1 MATGPEHFREA
12 ERLIRSLKTD
22 SGAVY
27 IESGNDQVSAI
38 AQVHATLALAAATRD
53 AGIPRG
59 YVLAE
64 QCTIAESAHGR
75 QCGKPMAH
83 PGACDFTAGGG
94 A

>member
-12 ERLIRSLKTD
+12 ERLVQSLKTNT
-22 SGAVY
+22 GAVY
-27 IESGNDQVSAI
+27 VEDGNDQVSAI

-53 AGIPRG
+53 AGIPHG

-64 QCTIAESAHGR
+64 RCNIAESAHGR
-75 QCGKPMAH
+75 QCGKPMNH
-83 PGACDFTAGGG
+83 PDSCDFTAGGG

>member
-1 MATGPEHFREA
+1 MNGPEHYREA
-12 ERLIRSLKTD
+12 ERLLSNITRDNGSVD
-22 SGAVY
+22 YGDVAESYAAV
-27 IESGNDQVSAI
+27 
-38 AQVHATLALAAATRD
+38 AQVHATLALAAVTRD

-64 QCTIAESAHGR
+64 RCNIAESAHGR
-75 QCGKPMAH
+75 QCGKPMNH